1 MRRRTTMKEAGIKA
15 LQYKRNANGAI
26 CLKVNYFNGNAII
39 FEKEAEYE
47 AQRNTA
53 VSKFNTETNC

>member
-1 MRRRTTMKEAGIKA
+1 MKEAGIKA